1 MNQKHYHIAMTMP
14 EIEALVKTLGIGVS
28 NLMSKQSSLRSDQR
42 RLHEAVGRELNMLIG
57 IQQLLLGEVAAAN
70 DYEGDDND

>member
-1 MNQKHYHIAMTMP
+1 MNQRHYTIAMTMP

-70 DYEGDDND
+70 DYEEDIND